1 MNEELQKKLQ
11 ELRLIGLKFI
21 KAGDHETADVINDA
35 ILDITTHT
43 VVKTA
48 KSHQEAKKDF
58 GTHCVGI
65 GKIKPNVWFVSS
77 GAGQ

>member
-21 KAGDHETADVINDA
+21 KAGNHEIADVINDT

-58 GTHCVGI
+58 GMLLGEYSGNASDIWAVG
-65 GKIKPNVWFVSS
+65 S
-77 GAGQ
+77 GTEQ